1 MQQIIPSDIIR
12 KNDKKGAKEMGL
24 SLKNVVKNY
33 GEKVAVEGITF
44 EMRTPGVF
52 GLLRNQWSPEKLLQ
66 LE

>member
-1 MQQIIPSDIIR
+1 
-12 KNDKKGAKEMGL
+12 MGL

-44 EMRTPGVF
+44 EMKEPGVF
-52 GLLRNQWSPEKLLQ
+52 GLLRNQWSPEKQLQ

>member
-1 MQQIIPSDIIR
+1 
-12 KNDKKGAKEMGL
+12 MGL